1 MVVKSGWNF
10 WSDLNDSALCWII
23 MDGREICLLYL
34 VSATFVL
41 FFGSCFFL
49 NSDVQMSRVKE
60 DLHFGMKMPIKKSF
74 LLKGLLSLTQWTH
87 VSKKLHGLYLKHNSD
102 AFIWGFGIIT
112 CGGRSWPRNMWITS
126 LPISTLIL
134 LAFPWM
140 LLAEVVSQ
148 KSIKPRFCS
157 FRFVLFQM
165 GGDYAIGIRIIV
177 EWTLWS
183 SHFNSRIL
191 SWTN

>member
-1 MVVKSGWNF
+1 MVKSGWNF
-10 WSDLNDSALCWII
+10 WSDLNDSEFCWII
-23 MDGREICLLYL
+23 IDGREICLLYL
-34 VSATFVL
+34 LSATFVL

-87 VSKKLHGLYLKHNSD
+87 VSKNVHGRYLKHNSA
-102 AFIWGFGIIT
+102 AFIWGLEYLWW
-112 CGGRSWPRNMWITS
+112 SKLSSKNVDHQ
-126 LPISTLIL
+126 
-134 LAFPWM
+134 